1 MSSFC
6 WEALAVTNSIIHPR
20 SFPQVCSAPGPLLV
34 GSPEHPSDNDPVL
47 GSHHQGIS
55 ELQSPSSLNQMTS
68 ENTVSSQ
75 QSILSR
81 GAFGNVHSVGYS
93 QIEQNVTGY
102 GEVPE
107 GGNDIG
113 TPLMI
118 ISNKSMEDSQDDTA
132 ERRVENSNIN
142 DIQSQVTENEK
153 QCSKAGN
160 VTAVNINSET
170 SSVLLSASSSNTSL
184 TAQLLNKEG
193 FITANTSNTLSS
205 NSDCGTIN
213 QKGGEDS
220 ISFHQKRDQ
229 HDVIETLG
237 KSDPKRRRVN
247 DNSNVSDEQMYKN
260 NHGPPTPSKDHL
272 SGGTEEQN
280 KDLAI
285 EVSITKSMVPCMH

>member
-1 MSSFC
+1 MFSFC
-6 WEALAVTNSIIHPR
+6 QEALAVTNSIIHPR

-34 GSPEHPSDNDPVL
+34 GTSEHPSDNDPVL

-55 ELQSPSSLNQMTS
+55 VLQSSSSLNQMTR

-75 QSILSR
+75 QRILSS
-81 GAFGNVHSVGYS
+81 GTFGNVNSVGYL
-93 QIEQNVTGY
+93 QIVQNVTGY

-107 GGNDIG
+107 GGNDVG
-113 TPLMI
+113 TPLMN
-118 ISNKSMEDSQDDTA
+118 ISNKSMEDSQVDTA
-132 ERRVENSNIN
+132 ERHVESSNVSE
-142 DIQSQVTENEK
+142 IQRQATKNEK

-170 SSVLLSASSSNTSL
+170 SGILLSASSSNTS

-193 FITANTSNTLSS
+193 FISANTSKTLSS

-237 KSDPKRRRVN
+237 KSDPKRRRVD

-280 KDLAI
+280 KDLTI

>member
-6 WEALAVTNSIIHPR
+6 REALAVTNSIIHPR

-34 GSPEHPSDNDPVL
+34 GTSEHPSDNDPVL

-55 ELQSPSSLNQMTS
+55 ELQSSSSLNQMTS
-68 ENTVSSQ
+68 ENTVPSQ

-81 GAFGNVHSVGYS
+81 GSFGNVNSVGYS
-93 QIEQNVTGY
+93 QIVQNVTGH

-113 TPLMI
+113 TPLMN
-118 ISNKSMEDSQDDTA
+118 ISKKSMEDSQVDTA
-132 ERRVENSNIN
+132 ETHVENSNVSE
-142 DIQSQVTENEK
+142 IQSQTTENEK

-160 VTAVNINSET
+160 GTAVNINSET
-170 SSVLLSASSSNTSL
+170 SGILLSASSSNTS

-193 FITANTSNTLSS
+193 FIRANTSKPLSLDS
-205 NSDCGTIN
+205 NCGTIN

-229 HDVIETLG
+229 HDLIETLG
-237 KSDPKRRRVN
+237 KSDPKRRRID

-260 NHGPPTPSKDHL
+260 NHGPPTTSEDHL
-272 SGGTEEQN
+272 SEGIEEKN

-285 EVSITKSMVPCMH
+285 EVSTTKSMVPCMD